1 MIEHFA
7 AAGFD
12 LVHPFDARA
21 VAHDLGLALLADN
34 ERPCGWLVGNTRA
47 LWPRLRAARAAD
59 PALAASTDPI
69 ERYLEQTCASLVDVR
84 CVFAHRRYD
93 GAFLPFQR
101 IAVATGFGTLAPTQ
115 LVIHPIYGPWFA
127 LRAVVLAR
135 GTPITRVL
143 PAAACDCA
151 NRCGAAFEQACARDS
166 TWRDWLAVRDACC
179 VGIAHRYDD
188 DQIEYHYTKS
198 LLLLGQGSPSPS
210 GASAR

>member
-21 VAHDLGLALLADN
+21 VARELGLAILVDDD
-34 ERPCGWLVGNTRA
+34 RPCGWLVGNTRA
-47 LWPRLRAARAAD
+47 LWPKLKAARATD
-59 PALAASTDPI
+59 PVLAASTDPI
-69 ERYLEQTCASLVDVR
+69 EHYLEQTCAPLADVR
-84 CVFAHRRYD
+84 CVFAHLRYD
-93 GAFLPFQR
+93 GAFVPFQR
-101 IAVATGFGTLAPTQ
+101 LAVAAGLGMLASTH
-115 LVIHPIYGPWFA
+115 LVIHPSYGPWFA

-135 GTPITRVL
+135 GSPVTRVL

-151 NRCGAAFEQACARDS
+151 ERCGAAFERARAAGS

-179 VGIAHRYDD
+179 VGIEHRYDD

-198 LLLLGQGSPSPS
+198 RKLLG
-210 GASAR
+210 